1 MIWLAAIG
9 GALVISGAASYV
21 LSRYRGRGVILD
33 LVNDRSLHS
42 VPVPRTGGI
51 AILLG
56 ILLAVTLV
64 LGRGI
69 GDASVISLV
78 LIAIAFLVLVGVSLF
93 DDIRGLGAAARLVG
107 HILAALLVMGAG
119 LYLNGVAFGHKWFPL
134 GAGTGIVLAV
144 LLTVWLTNLYNF
156 MDGMDGLAAGMGV
169 FGFGA
174 FAGLGALSGHS
185 GFAILNAGVA
195 GACCGFLLFN
205 FPPAKIFM
213 GDAGSASLGFLA
225 AVMMLWA
232 NHQGLFPVW
241 IGILVFSPFIVDA
254 TWTLVRRV
262 LRGRKPWQAHREH
275 FYQRLV
281 LSGWSHRRTLAWEYS
296 MMALCVG
303 LAFVFRSGTG
313 LAIEC
318 TLLGGVILLY
328 LGLIVVINVL
338 ETGRHAA

>member
-1 MIWLAAIG
+1 M
-9 GALVISGAASYV
+9 SGAASFA
-21 LSRYRGRGVILD
+21 LSRYRGRGAILD
-33 LVNDRSLHS
+33 PVNERSLHS
-42 VPVPRTGGI
+42 APVPRTGGI
-51 AILLG
+51 AILFG
-56 ILLAVTLV
+56 ILLVAALV

-69 GDASVISLV
+69 GDAPVISLV
-78 LIAIAFLVLVGVSLF
+78 LITIAFLVIAGVSLL
-93 DDIRGLGAAARLVG
+93 DDIRRLGAASRLSG
-107 HILAALLVMGAG
+107 HVLAALLVAGAG
-119 LYLNGVAFGHKWFPL
+119 LYLNRVSFGHQWFPL
-134 GAGTGIVLAV
+134 GAPIGIVLAV
-144 LLTVWLTNLYNF
+144 LLIVWLINLYNF
-156 MDGMDGLAAGMGV
+156 MDGMDGFAAGMGV

-174 FAGLGALSGHS
+174 FACLGALSGHS
-185 GFAILNAGVA
+185 GFAMFNAGVA
-195 GACCGFLLFN
+195 AACCGFLLFN

-232 NHQGLFPVW
+232 NRQGLFPVW

-296 MMALCVG
+296 MMALCVV

-328 LGLIVVINVL
+328 LGLIVAINVL
-338 ETGRHAA
+338 ETGRDAA